1 MDCSKAQTLLHPYG
15 DGALDLVT
23 SLGVEEHL
31 RSCAACA
38 RSHKNL
44 GVLRA
49 GLSDPA
55 LYFSAPADLEARV
68 RASVRRADTSGARS
82 FTLTPRRWWGMAAA
96 LALVLLLGWGIG
108 RAQPASPDGA
118 LVAQEVIASHVR
130 SLMGSHLA
138 DVASTSQH
146 TVKPWFG
153 GRLDYSPP
161 VKDLTAQGFPLIGG
175 RLDYLDDRPVAA
187 LVYRRQKHLINLF
200 VWPSKAGEEGG
211 PDGVTRQGYNVLH
224 WDESGMTYWAVSD
237 LNSAE
242 LSQFER
248 LIRGTAAERV

>member
-1 MDCSKAQTLLHPYG
+1 MDCSKAQILLHPYR
-15 DGALDLVT
+15 DGELDLVT

-38 RSHKNL
+38 LSHKNL
-44 GVLRA
+44 EALRA
-49 GLSDPA
+49 GLSDGA
-55 LYFSAPADLEARV
+55 LYFTVPASLKTRV

-96 LALVLLLGWGIG
+96 LALVMLLGWNIS
-108 RAQPASPDGA
+108 RARPAPPVGA
-118 LVAQEVIASHVR
+118 LVAQEVVASHVR

-138 DVASTSQH
+138 DVVSRSQH

-161 VKDLTAQGFPLIGG
+161 VKDLAAYGFPLIGG
-175 RLDYLDDRPVAA
+175 RLDYLDGRPVAA

-200 VWPSKAGEEGG
+200 VWPAKAGNGERT
-211 PDGVTRQGYNVLH
+211 DAVTSQGYNVLH
-224 WDESGMTYWAVSD
+224 WDESGMTFWAVSD
-237 LNSAE
+237 LNAAE
-242 LSQFER
+242 LSGFER
-248 LIRGTAAERV
+248 LLQAK